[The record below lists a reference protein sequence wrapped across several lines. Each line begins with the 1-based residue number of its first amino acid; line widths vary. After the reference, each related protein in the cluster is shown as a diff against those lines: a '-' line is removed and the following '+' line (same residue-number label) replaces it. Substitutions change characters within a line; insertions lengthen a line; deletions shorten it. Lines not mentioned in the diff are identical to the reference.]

1 MYYEEKV
8 INGKLCWR
16 NTPNGAWTEMSG
28 GELNE
33 KVRIMQQEIDRLR
46 AASPEKQLTA
56 TLNESWMFEAIESIF
71 GDEDIFNMRV
81 DMDTEQEYNLELIL
95 KRGERK

>member
-1 MYYEEKV
+1 
-8 INGKLCWR
+8 
-16 NTPNGAWTEMSG
+16 
-28 GELNE
+28 
-33 KVRIMQQEIDRLR
+33 MQQEIDRLR

>member
-8 INGKLCWR
+8 INGKMHWR
-16 NTPNGAWTEMSG
+16 NTPNGIWIEMSQ